1 MDQFIQKLLTA
12 AKESGIEAAEIYV
25 SESDS
30 FRAMCQHGEIANY
43 TVNNSCGLSL
53 RGIVNGR
60 MGYSSTQA
68 FDDEAIGMLVS
79 GVKES
84 ASLIEDDSVEEIYKG
99 DESYPVVDNYNPEL
113 DSVAEEDK
121 LKLVLDIEKK
131 TLAADEK
138 IAAATHVM
146 VSTASSSVRLV
157 NSYGLDLY
165 FKDNMAMAASG
176 ALAKDGDKVASGSFR
191 KATRDFHELC
201 ADEVS
206 RKAADEALFALN
218 AAPIPSGIY
227 RVIIEKGAMSSLLRV
242 FSSVFSAENV
252 QKGMSLLGGKEGEV
266 IASEVVTLVDD
277 PLLPGGPDSRGFDDE
292 GVKSQTKNVV
302 ENGVLKTLL
311 HNLKTARKAGVKSTG
326 NARKNDYASPVHV
339 APSNFFFKPGEK
351 DLDGLMA
358 DMGEGV
364 VITDVSGLHAGANP
378 SSGDFSLLAEG
389 YTVKDGKKDQPVD
402 RITVAGNF
410 YRLLKNI
417 RAVGSDLK
425 FTGSSVC
432 SPSID
437 AGELNIAGK

>member
-218 AAPIPSGIY
+218 AAPIPSGTY

>member
-292 GVKSQTKNVV
+292 GVMSQTKNVV

>member
-1 MDQFIQKLLTA
+1 MDKFIEKLLAA
-12 AKESGIEAAEIYV
+12 AKEGGIEAAEIYI

-30 FRAMCQHGEIANY
+30 FRAMCQKGEIANY
-43 TVNNSCGLSL
+43 TVNNSRGLSL

-68 FDDEAIGMLVS
+68 FDDEAIDMLVS

-99 DESYPVVDNYNPEL
+99 DESYPEVDNYNPAL
-113 DSVAEEDK
+113 DDIAEQDK
-121 LKLVLDIEKK
+121 LALVLDIEKK
-131 TLAADEK
+131 TLEADEK

-146 VSTASSSVRLV
+146 VATSSESVRLV
-157 NSYGLDLY
+157 NSYGLDLK
-165 FKDNMAMAASG
+165 FRDNMAMASSG

-191 KATRDFHELC
+191 KAGRDFQELC
-201 ADEVS
+201 PCEIS
-206 RKAADEALFALN
+206 SKAAEEALFALN
-218 AAPIPSGIY
+218 AAPVPSGVY
-227 RVIIEKGAMSSLLRV
+227 RAIIEKGAMSSLLRV

-252 QKGMSLLGGKEGEV
+252 QKGMSLLNGKEGQV
-266 IASEVVTLVDD
+266 IASPIVTIVDD

-339 APSNFFFKPGEK
+339 APSNFFFKPGDK

-358 DMGEGV
+358 DMGEGL

-410 YRLLKNI
+410 YTLLKNI

-432 SPSID
+432 SPSLD
-437 AGELNIAGK
+437 VGELKVAGK

>member
-60 MGYSSTQA
+60 MGYSATQA
-68 FDDEAIGMLVS
+68 FDDEAIDMLVA

-84 ASLIEDDSVEEIYKG
+84 ASLIEDDSVEEIYQG
-99 DESYPVVDNYNPEL
+99 DENYPVVDNYNPEL
-113 DSVAEEDK
+113 DNVAEEDK

-131 TLAADEK
+131 TLSADEK

-191 KATRDFHELC
+191 KATRDFNELC

-218 AAPIPSGIY
+218 AAPIPSGTY

-266 IASEVVTLVDD
+266 IASEAVTLVDD

-311 HNLKTARKAGVKSTG
+311 HNLKTARKAGVQSTG
-326 NARKNDYASPVHV
+326 NARKNDYTSPVHV

-351 DLDGLMA
+351 DLEGLMA

-378 SSGDFSLLAEG
+378 ASGDFSLLAEG